1 MINSNFKFKGIHHI
15 NGFFIIF
22 ISLSIMVFG
31 PVSLS
36 NIVYAQSNES
46 QSEPDSKNV
55 PTFEN
60 DETTGNSGLGT
71 SDSNSLPSNLKD
83 DDGNNDPGVSN
94 VPGQSADLS
103 SLSPGN
109 ECLIESS
116 LSECNN
122 GGYRKCPTG
131 FVTRGENAECMPEP
145 QESLIVDNDT
155 ESDGSIEPLSSDTQS
170 DSSTTK
176 PDRDCLFDPDLPK
189 CAAVNGKCPDG
200 FNQNED
206 EQCVPRGGCPKE
218 YHTVDDDETGRCIPN
233 SDGCPTDMIFRPGM
247 KTCGYKEDV
256 CKTYPNLEDCKVDDN
271 DNGGSNTPAFNS
283 GYSHGCSDAKISDS
297 SKRYINQPG
306 KGPGYHTNE
315 FMRGYNDG
323 FESCS
328 GENNPLPPSTSQGT
342 FKVIVEVESQSPRD
356 ISGGITVSVDHQ
368 PENIFNAAYGIYFPA
383 GETVSKTF
391 TFKSSDVPI
400 GTEFEVNI
408 DYGDDYNQ
416 RQFGENSPEKRPEVI
431 QFNIP

>member
-1 MINSNFKFKGIHHI
+1 
-15 NGFFIIF
+15 
-22 ISLSIMVFG
+22 MVAG
-31 PVSLS
+31 PVSVS
-36 NIVYAQSNES
+36 DFVYAQSNKS

-55 PTFEN
+55 PTFEK
-60 DETTGNSGLGT
+60 DETSGNSGLGAL
-71 SDSNSLPSNLKD
+71 DSNSLSSNLKD
-83 DDGNNDPGVSN
+83 DGGNNDRGVSN
-94 VPGQSADLS
+94 VLGQSVDLS

-122 GGYRKCPTG
+122 AGYGKCPTG
-131 FVTRGENAECMPEP
+131 YVTRGENAECMPEP
-145 QESLIVDNDT
+145 QKRLIVDNDT
-155 ESDGSIEPLSSDTQS
+155 ESDGSIEHLSSDNQS
-170 DSSTTK
+170 DSSTNK

-189 CAAVNGKCPDG
+189 CAAVNGQCPDG

-206 EQCVPRGGCPKE
+206 EQCVPKGGCPKE

-256 CKTYPNLEDCKVDDN
+256 CKTYPNLEDCKVDHN
-271 DNGGSNTPAFNS
+271 DNGGSSTPAYNS

-306 KGPGYHTNE
+306 KGHGYHTNE
-315 FMRGYNDG
+315 FMKGYNDG

-328 GENNPLPPSTSQGT
+328 AQNNSSSSSSSTLKGS
-342 FKVIVEVESQSPRD
+342 FDIIVQVTNQSPKD
-356 ISGGITVSVDHQ
+356 ISGGITVNVDHD
-368 PENIFNAAYGIYFPA
+368 PDNIFRSAYDLYFPA
-383 GETVSKTF
+383 GEMTSKTF
-391 TFKSSDVPI
+391 TFKSNDVPVD
-400 GTEFEVNI
+400 TEFEANI

-416 RQFGENSPEKRPEVI
+416 YKFGENTPAKKPEVI